1 MSRFVA
7 AFVAAVCTL
16 TLSTLASPADAA
28 KPVVSMKTGNS
39 GCC

>member
-16 TLSTLASPADAA
+16 TLSTMASPADAA
-28 KPVVSMKTGNS
+28 KPTAERVG
-39 GCC
+39 GWCC